1 MLRLE
6 TLRENFPIVYE
17 LLNAEFCILFLRL
30 LAPLDIRGGGVTTL
44 PNVVWA
50 MPCIT
55 SSPPGNLLDPPDF
68 FGDAPTKF
76 SVSRN

>member
-6 TLRENFPIVYE
+6 TLRENFPIAYE
-17 LLNAEFCILFLRL
+17 LLNAEFCILILWL
-30 LAPLDIRGGGVTTL
+30 LAPLDIRGGVGVTTL

-55 SSPPGNLLDPPDF
+55 SSPPGNLLDPPDI
-68 FGDAPTKF
+68 FGDASTKF
-76 SVSRN
+76 